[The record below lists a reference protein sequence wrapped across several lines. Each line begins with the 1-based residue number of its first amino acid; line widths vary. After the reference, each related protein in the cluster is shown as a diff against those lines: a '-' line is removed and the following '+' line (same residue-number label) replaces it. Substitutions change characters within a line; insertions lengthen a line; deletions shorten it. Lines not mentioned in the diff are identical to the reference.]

1 MSSDDQSETRAR
13 IEGEIAALEANI
25 RTLEESTKPV
35 APDVSLGRLTRMEQI
50 QSKSV
55 NEAALANARKKLGD
69 LKHTLERIGTSDYG
83 LCAICG
89 NAIAPARLEYMPE
102 TKVCVTCA

>member
-35 APDVSLGRLTRMEQI
+35 APEKT
-50 QSKSV
+50 
-55 NEAALANARKKLGD
+55 ALNASSR
-69 LKHTLERIGTSDYG
+69 R
-83 LCAICG
+83 
-89 NAIAPARLEYMPE
+89 
-102 TKVCVTCA
+102 